1 MASRSGSRPNT
12 DRRSFLVA
20 TGATLAGGALAT
32 GTASAVESAP
42 YHLSQGD
49 QCVPLQP
56 LQGDDPVEAFYDYRR
71 DRDSSYGTRSLQ
83 QPNTSVLFLYEGPD
97 GVSLVAVHGALGGNG
112 DGGSITFDISG
123 LPSSGDWIVR
133 DDSYDGPNRYDR
145 WEIDG
150 DSATVDWTWDGRRAD
165 GAVYGPLG
173 DDVSVGIDPAFNE
186 RAALYGDHYEG
197 NVSDWQALS
206 GDLDDPTR
214 TSLDR
219 STPLRIESGS
229 CPTTNTTATSSTTN
243 ETTTARSSSGEST
256 TAAGTDTTGGESSGN
271 GDDLQRI
278 LDGLARL
285 FDRLS
290 QLFDRLARFVERYL

>member
-1 MASRSGSRPNT
+1 MASRPGSRPST
-12 DRRSFLVA
+12 DRRSFLAA
-20 TGATLAGGALAT
+20 TGATLAGGVLAT

-56 LQGDDPVEAFYDYRR
+56 LRGDDPVEAFYDYRR

-83 QPNTSVLFLYEGPD
+83 QPNTSVLFLYEGSD
-97 GVSLVAVHGALGGNG
+97 GVSLVVVHGALGGNG
-112 DGGSITFDISG
+112 DGGSITFELSG
-123 LPSSGDWIVR
+123 LPSSGDWVVR

-145 WEIDG
+145 WDIDG
-150 DSATVDWTWDGRRAD
+150 SSATVDWTWDGRRAD

-173 DDVSVGIDPAFNE
+173 DDVSIGIDPAFNE

-197 NVSDWQALS
+197 KVSNWQALS

-219 STPLRIESGS
+219 STPVRIESGS
-229 CPTTNTTATSSTTN
+229 CPTAATAATRTTG
-243 ETTTARSSSGEST
+243 ETTTAGSTSGEST
-256 TAAGTDTTGGESSGN
+256 TAAGTETTGSESSGN
-271 GDDLQRI
+271 GDELQRF
-278 LDGLARL
+278 LDGLSRL
-285 FDRLS
+285 FDWLSRLFGRLS
-290 QLFDRLARFVERYL
+290 RLVERYL